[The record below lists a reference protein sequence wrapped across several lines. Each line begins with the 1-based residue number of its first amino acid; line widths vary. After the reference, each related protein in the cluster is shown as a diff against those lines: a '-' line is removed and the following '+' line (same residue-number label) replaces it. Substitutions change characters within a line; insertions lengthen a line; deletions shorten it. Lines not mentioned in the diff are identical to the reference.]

1 MVSSGQQ
8 GDRPLKEEGKQSSGV
23 KREVADGPGTVVRAY
38 GLERHAKECDLHL

>member
-8 GDRPLKEEGKQSSGV
+8 GDRPLKEGKPSSGV